1 MTIKSM
7 KKHLIILS
15 ALVTSIASCKKDYL
29 KVNDVNAF
37 VTPDQL
43 YSNYNYAQQAV
54 WNIYSYLPD
63 GFAHL
68 DYEAITDNAAATNVT
83 DASKVFNTGAW
94 NQYNNPDSSW
104 KGDFNGIRQANLYLQ
119 NKDKADITYIRD
131 RITTSDSSSWYNA
144 QNNVKFMQGEALF
157 LKAFF
162 YFDLVKR
169 YGGVPIMDA
178 PLDYNDPA
186 SWKNIPRNSIDECV
200 HYIALLCDSAAA
212 IIPVNLAP
220 YSWYAL
226 GRVTNGAIKALK
238 ARTLLYAASP
248 LFKAGGSS
256 FTWADA
262 AGALHDVVALNAYSL
277 DPSYSNLFGAN
288 NSSSAELIFYRR
300 YGSINSVEK
309 DNFPIFFQNSDGS
322 SITPT
327 ENFADAFEVLEK
339 DGSGN
344 ITGSR
349 PFDWTNPADAANPYV
364 NRDPRLSATI
374 VYNGTAFSSAVI
386 ETFTGGNSGLPKL
399 NATRTGYYLSKWVNQ
414 SVDLVANTSTVH
426 TWTYFRYGGILLD
439 YAEAMYNAYGA
450 TADPLG
456 YGLTALDAINKVRKR
471 VNMPA
476 LTAAQLSQQSIEHER
491 NVELGFED
499 QRLWDVRRWNE
510 GQQYFN
516 TPVNRIDIEQN
527 GTGYTYTVNKLEDRK
542 FDPKMAW
549 FPLPQDEISKTGWQ
563 QNQGW

>member
-15 ALVTSIASCKKDYL
+15 ALITSIASCKKDYL

-63 GFAHL
+63 GFANL

-104 KGDFNGIRQANLYLQ
+104 KRDFNGIRQANLYLQ

-144 QNNVKFMQGEALF
+144 RNNVKFMQGEALF

-169 YGGVPIMDA
+169 YGGVPIMNT

-226 GRVTNGAIKALK
+226 GRVTNGAIRSLK

-248 LFKAGGSS
+248 LFKAGGST
-256 FTWADA
+256 FTWVDA
-262 AGALHDVVALNAYSL
+262 AAALHDVVALNAYSL
-277 DPSYSNLFGAN
+277 DASYSNLFGAN

-309 DNFPIFFQNSDGS
+309 DNFSIVFQNSDGK

-327 ENFADAFEVLEK
+327 ENFANSFEVLEK

-349 PFDWTNPADAANPYV
+349 PFDWTNAADAANPYV
-364 NRDPRLSATI
+364 NRDPRLYTTI
-374 VYNGTAFSSAVI
+374 VYNGTAFSSTVI

-426 TWTYFRYGGILLD
+426 TWTYFRYGEILLD

-456 YGLTALDAINKVRKR
+456 YGMTALDAINKVRKR

-476 LTAAQLSQQSIEHER
+476 LTSAQLTPQSIEHER

-510 GQQYFN
+510 GPQYFN

-549 FPLPQDEISKTGWQ
+549 FPIPQDEISKTGWQ